1 MISKTKRVPVEELKQ
16 TISYDDT
23 LNLFERKREAISCIN
38 PINKNKQ
45 NEFMWI
51 LEKQTGSPFNEIEW
65 EQDYFNGES
74 QTLCICSK
82 NIELI
87 YTIKHVPTNQSFV
100 VGSECIKKISKNLY
114 NKIFKEKCRVCNSV
128 ILDKRTKL
136 GKNNICSY
144 SCNNGIFRFGN
155 NKNKTITEVP
165 KNYCEW
171 LYKQHWVKDT
181 LKELIK
187 TIVLKI

>member
-1 MISKTKRVPVEELKQ
+1 MISKTKRVPVEELNQ
-16 TISYDDT
+16 TILYDHT
-23 LNLFERKREAISCIN
+23 LNLFERKHDAIACIN

-45 NEFMWI
+45 HEFLWI
-51 LEKQTGSPFNEIEW
+51 LEKQTKSPFNENEW
-65 EQDYFNGES
+65 KEDYFTGEGN
-74 QTLCICSK
+74 TLCICSK

-114 NKIFKEKCRVCNSV
+114 NKIFKEKCRVCSSV

-144 SCNNGIFRFGN
+144 SCNKGIFRFGN

-171 LYKQHWVKDT
+171 LYKQHWVNDT

>member
-1 MISKTKRVPVEELKQ
+1 MISKTKRVPVEELNQ
-16 TISYDDT
+16 TILYDHT
-23 LNLFERKREAISCIN
+23 LNLFERKHDAIACIN

-45 NEFMWI
+45 HEFLWI
-51 LEKQTGSPFNEIEW
+51 LEKQTKSPFNENEW
-65 EQDYFNGES
+65 KEDYFTGEGN
-74 QTLCICSK
+74 TLCICSK

-114 NKIFKEKCRVCNSV
+114 NKIFKEKCRVCSSV

-144 SCNNGIFRFGN
+144 SCNKGIFRFGN
-155 NKNKTITEVP
+155 HKNKTITEVP
-165 KNYCEW
+165 KTYCEW
-171 LYKQHWVKDT
+171 LFKQQWVDDT

>member
-1 MISKTKRVPVEELKQ
+1 MISKTKRVPVEELNQ
-16 TISYDDT
+16 TLSYDHI
-23 LNLFERKREAISCIN
+23 LNLFERKRDATTCIN

-45 NEFMWI
+45 HEFMWI

-114 NKIFKEKCRVCNSV
+114 NKIFKEKCRVCNLP

-136 GKNNICSY
+136 GKNNICSNA
-144 SCNNGIFRFGN
+144 CKKGIFRFGN
-155 NKNKTITEVP
+155 HKNKTITEVP
-165 KNYCEW
+165 KTYCEW
-171 LYKQHWVKDT
+171 LFKQQWVDDT